1 MKSLKHAILLVVGLL
16 TTGALAAYAEES
28 PRPRF
33 RLGESVSFGAKAGLS
48 ISHFRGEGVDV
59 LDDQLRAEF
68 PELAD
73 DPLPF
78 VMGGLFVT
86 LALSENFAL
95 QPEIMYQRNGK
106 KFEGGA
112 MGETFDFD
120 LHVDYLTFPILFK
133 VMAPSPEMLFR
144 PNFFFGPVV
153 SVALAARAEN
163 VPELPSEIGDMGLLK
178 RFRDDEDIADHTRSL
193 DLGVAIG
200 AGIDAKAGPG
210 HFTFEFR
217 YSAGFLD
224 VFDDDRN
231 AEEIKN
237 AAVAILAG
245 YAYDF

>member
-1 MKSLKHAILLVVGLL
+1 
-16 TTGALAAYAEES
+16 
-28 PRPRF
+28 
-33 RLGESVSFGAKAGLS
+33 
-48 ISHFRGEGVDV
+48 
-59 LDDQLRAEF
+59 
-68 PELAD
+68 LAD

-78 VMGGLFVT
+78 VTGGLFVV

-95 QPEIMYQRNGK
+95 QPEILYLRSGK

-112 MGETFDFD
+112 LGETFDFN
-120 LHVDYLTFPILFK
+120 LHVDYLSFPVLFK

-144 PNFFFGPVV
+144 PNFFFGPVI
-153 SVALAARAEN
+153 SVALDARAVN
-163 VPELPSEIGDMGLLK
+163 VPDLPPQIGDLGMLR
-178 RFRDDEDIADHTRSL
+178 RFRDDEDISDHTRSL
-193 DLGVAIG
+193 DLGVTVG

-217 YSAGFLD
+217 YSTGFLD

-237 AAVAILAG
+237 ASVSILAG

>member
-1 MKSLKHAILLVVGLL
+1 MKRVPHILC
-16 TTGALAAYAEES
+16 LAAVLATAATAEPYGQENG
-28 PRPRF
+28 RPRF
-33 RLGESVSFGAKAGLS
+33 RLGESVSLGIKAGLS
-48 ISHFRGEGVDV
+48 ISHFRGDGVDV

-78 VMGGLFVT
+78 FSGGLFVT

-106 KFEGGA
+106 QFEGGA
-112 MGETFDFD
+112 LGNVYDFE
-120 LHVDYLTFPILFK
+120 LHVDYLSFPILFK

-153 SVALAARAEN
+153 SVALDARAEN
-163 VPELPSEIGDMGLLK
+163 VPDLPPEIGELGFLK
-178 RFRDDEDIADHTRSL
+178 RFREDENIGDHTRAL
-193 DLGVAIG
+193 DLGVVIG

-217 YSAGFLD
+217 YSTGFLD